1 MKKMILGFLTGVILT
16 ASIFGLYA
24 HNNVIDLSK
33 VNHIEETSVE
43 YNIVL
48 EDGNIYTIEK

>member
-1 MKKMILGFLTGVILT
+1 MKKMIFSFILGMVTT
-16 ASIFGLYA
+16 AAIFGLYA
-24 HNNVIDLSK
+24 HNNMIDLSK
-33 VNHIEETSVE
+33 VNHIEETTVE